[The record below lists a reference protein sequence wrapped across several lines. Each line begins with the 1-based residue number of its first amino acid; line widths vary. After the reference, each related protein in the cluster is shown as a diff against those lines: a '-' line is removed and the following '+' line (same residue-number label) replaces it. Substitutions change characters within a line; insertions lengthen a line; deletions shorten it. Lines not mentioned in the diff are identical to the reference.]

1 MKSLSLRFKTIQR
14 LENFISDNL
23 LSSYNNLIIQ
33 IYSPTSDIDNILN
46 SLNRSLP
53 LATIFG
59 VKADN
64 FLLNRVVIEKEIILN
79 FLIFEDSIVESRYFE
94 DDKSIDNYF
103 FMDNKAL
110 YFTYSSAFITKDNFI
125 DNISNKITL
134 LGTFYN
140 DFIIK
145 NSNSLS
151 RGMIAIKIKGNFD
164 IDIKIVDEIEQIGRE
179 LKVDK
184 VDKNILYHVDK
195 LTPKKLYAHYLTNEF
210 SHDMI
215 QSSYSFPLLKK
226 EKKDF
231 QTLLVLKSYD
241 NSVKLTGN
249 LKEDDI
255 LQLGFAHGKSYYDE
269 YQVQIDLLDGKFS
282 DIFITYNSNTRENFY
297 KKSGFEYKIA
307 TGSFSK
313 SELVIYKNEIYNL
326 NLSTIFLLINKNS
339 SNKLQKKSYLKPK
352 SDFAWDMSIV
362 NALSNIAKVSSYEL
376 QNLNQQLEIKV
387 ATEIEKNLKK
397 DAILIHNAK
406 LAQMGEMMSMI
417 AHQWKQP
424 LSAISA
430 TSSGLHIKIELD
442 MYERGFFLSSLA
454 KIEEFVNHL
463 SSTIDDFSNFFKPS
477 KKRENIKL
485 YKIVEKAMTIASYSL
500 TKHSI
505 KVEKNI
511 DNTISVNTHINELVQ
526 VILNIVKNAENILMA
541 RDIKSP
547 LIIFKTY
554 KKENQIYLEI
564 SDNGGGI
571 DEKIIDKIFEPYFS
585 TRATKDS
592 TGLGLY
598 MSQLIVQES
607 LNGKLLVENS
617 ENGAVFSIVLV

>member
-1 MKSLSLRFKTIQR
+1 VTQIIIHLST
-14 LENFISDNL
+14 NL
-23 LSSYNNLIIQ
+23 LIKRFYLDSFQ
-33 IYSPTSDIDNILN
+33 IT
-46 SLNRSLP
+46 RSLKIEANTKISKILKANP
-53 LATIFG
+53 AAIEVIAGINKHFRKLRNPILRRALAPRVTIKDAAKIG
-59 VKADN
+59 NVSVN
-64 FLLNRVVIEKEIILN
+64 LFLRKLQEIG
-79 FLIFEDSIVESRYFE
+79 F
-94 DDKSIDNYF
+94 
-103 FMDNKAL
+103 
-110 YFTYSSAFITKDNFI
+110 
-125 DNISNKITL
+125 
-134 LGTFYN
+134 
-140 DFIIK
+140 
-145 NSNSLS
+145 
-151 RGMIAIKIKGNFD
+151 
-164 IDIKIVDEIEQIGRE
+164 EIEQDHKME
-179 LKVDK
+179 QEAQKTNQMLTLKDK
-184 VDKNILYHVDK
+184 KPT
-195 LTPKKLYAHYLTNEF
+195 LTLDVRPDIEAGNDPFKRIMSA
-210 SHDMI
+210 I
-215 QSSYSFPLLKK
+215 
-226 EKKDF
+226 
-231 QTLLVLKSYD
+231 KS
-241 NSVKLTGN
+241 

-339 SNKLQKKSYLKPK
+339 SNRLQKKSYLKPK

-617 ENGAVFSIVLV
+617 ENGAVFNIVLV